1 MCPVSAVLGSKIVV
15 DQSVAI
21 EQNWVHFPRTGGLL
35 VSRAEFYPA
44 VRRNESARYVHI
56 PIDSWYGGAGFER
69 LAGLAAPARDPP

>member
-35 VSRAEFYPA
+35 VSRAKF
-44 VRRNESARYVHI
+44 
-56 PIDSWYGGAGFER
+56 
-69 LAGLAAPARDPP
+69 